1 MKRLLFFFSFLIWI
15 VLPLDAQQVAAAP
28 IPSISQ
34 KTAGMQRIPGYF
46 TMYWD
51 KASGA
56 LWLEIARWDDEFLLV
71 DSLPEGVGSNDLGL
85 DRGQLGDNK
94 VVRFERIGPKVLL
107 IQPNYGYRASSKD
120 PQETRAVE
128 ESFAQSVLWG
138 FTVGAEEDS
147 RVLVDATDFFLSDIH
162 RVADTIRQ
170 LDQGNFRLEPT
181 RSAIY
186 LPRTKSF
193 PNNTEI
199 ESTLTFVGDNPGGFV
214 RQVVPTPQD
223 ITVREHFSF
232 VQLPDGRYEPREFD
246 PRCGYSDIEFHD
258 YSAPIGESLNKR
270 YMIRHRLVK
279 KDTTAAV
286 SEPVKPII
294 YYLDPATPEPVRSAL
309 LEGAS
314 WWEKAFEAIGFTNAF
329 QVKLLPP
336 DADPMDVRY
345 NVIQWVH
352 RATRGWSFGGAVVDP
367 RTGEIIQG
375 HVTLGSLRV
384 RQDYL
389 IATGLLNPFAPGTSI
404 SPEAREMALA
414 RLRQLSAHEVGH
426 SLGLAHNFAASTRER
441 ASVMDYPQP
450 LVKIREDGS
459 LDLSDAYATGV
470 GEWDKV
476 TIAYGYSEFSQDN
489 ERDQLNHLLQDAAS
503 RDLYF
508 VTDGDARP
516 AWGAHPSA
524 HLWDNGPDAV
534 GELGHIL
541 AVRSAAL
548 ARFSEQSVPEG
559 APMATLEDVLVPIY
573 LYHRYQIQAAAKLL
587 GGMDYRYA
595 LRGDNQEVTNTVE
608 SSEQRRALDE
618 LLRTLSPEVLALP
631 ERVLRMIPPRPPG
644 YDRDRELF
652 HVRTGLTF
660 DPLAAAETAASMTV
674 NMILQPERDARL
686 VEYHAR
692 DNRHPGLQEVVD
704 RLLKSTWQS
713 PHGAGYAAEIRRT
726 VDHVVLNYL
735 LQLAADEEAE
745 PQVRAIA
752 NLKLE
757 ELRQWLSRQ
766 LAVTKDED
774 LKAHY
779 FFAAN
784 RIKNFLANPQIPFK
798 THTIDWPEGPPI
810 GSSDDE

>member
-1 MKRLLFFFSFLIWI
+1 MS
-15 VLPLDAQQVAAAP
+15 
-28 IPSISQ
+28 SISQ

-51 KASGA
+51 NAAGA
-56 LWLEIARWDDEFLLV
+56 LWLEIVRWEDEFLLV
-71 DSLPEGVGSNDLGL
+71 DSLAEGVGSSDLGL

-94 VVRFERIGPKVLL
+94 VARFVRIGPKVLL
-107 IQPNYGYRASSKD
+107 IQPNYSYRALSKD
-120 PQETRAVE
+120 PQETRAVQ

-138 FTVGAEEDS
+138 FSVGAEEDG

-162 RVADTIRQ
+162 QVSDTIRQ
-170 LDQGNFRLEPT
+170 LNQGNFRIEPT

-199 ESTLTFVGDNPGGFV
+199 ESILTFVGDNPGGFV

-223 ITVREHFSF
+223 ITVHEHFSF
-232 VQLPDGRYEPREFD
+232 VQLPDDHYEPREFD

-258 YSAPIGESLNKR
+258 YSAPIGEPFKKR
-270 YMIRHRLVK
+270 YIARHRLVK
-279 KDTTAAV
+279 KDPAAAI

-294 YYLDPATPEPVRSAL
+294 YYVDPGTPEPVRSAL

-314 WWEKAFEAIGFTNAF
+314 WWNQAFEAIGFKNAF
-329 QVKLLPP
+329 QVKLLPD

-352 RATRGWSFGGAVVDP
+352 RATRGWSYGGAVVDP

-389 IATGLLNPFAPGTSI
+389 IATGLLAPFAPGTTI

-426 SLGLAHNFAASTRER
+426 SLGLAHNFTASTRGR
-441 ASVMDYPQP
+441 SSVMDYPQP
-450 LVKIREDGS
+450 LVKIRDDGS
-459 LDLSDAYATGV
+459 LDLSDAYAAGA

-476 TIAYGYSEFSQDN
+476 TIAYGYSVFSQND
-489 ERDQLNHLLQDAAS
+489 EKDQLNHLLQDAAS
-503 RDLYF
+503 RGLDF
-508 VTDGDARP
+508 ITDGDARP
-516 AWGAHPSA
+516 AWGAHPAA
-524 HLWDNGPDAV
+524 HLWDNGADAV
-534 GELGHIL
+534 DELGHIL
-541 AVRSAAL
+541 NVRAAAL
-548 ARFSEQSVPEG
+548 KRFSEQNVPEG
-559 APMATLEDVLVPIY
+559 APMATLEDALVPVY
-573 LYHRYQIQAAAKLL
+573 LYHRYQIEATAKLL
-587 GGMDYRYA
+587 GGVDYRYA
-595 LRGDNQEVTNTVE
+595 LRGDNQESTNIVE
-608 SSEQRRALDE
+608 AVEQRRALDE
-618 LLRTLSPEVLALP
+618 LLLTLSPEVLVLP

-644 YDRDRELF
+644 FDRDRELF
-652 HVRTGLTF
+652 SVRTGLTF
-660 DPLAAAETAASMTV
+660 DSLAAAETAASMTV
-674 NMILQPERDARL
+674 RMILQPERDARL

-692 DNRHPGLQEVVD
+692 DNRLPGLQEVID
-704 RLLKSTWQS
+704 RLLKTTWQS
-713 PHGAGYAAEIRRT
+713 PHGEGYSAEIRRT
-726 VDHVVLNYL
+726 VDHVVLSYL
-735 LQLAADEEAE
+735 MKLAAAEETE

-757 ELRQWLSRQ
+757 DLRQWLSRQ
-766 LAVTKDED
+766 RTVTKDED

-779 FFAAN
+779 FFAES
-784 RIKNFLANPQIPFK
+784 RIKNFLANPQTPFK
-798 THTIDWPEGPPI
+798 THMVDWPDGPPI
-810 GSSDDE
+810 GSSD